1 MKLLKVTAILSKRF
15 TATFVTDAYIS
26 ERFNEIYSMEFYFQ
40 WTASLKILKNI
51 LFSVKGLL
59 KHCDS
64 NSDSVNNC
72 INHILDII
80 F

>member
-40 WTASLKILKNI
+40 
-51 LFSVKGLL
+51 
-59 KHCDS
+59 
-64 NSDSVNNC
+64 
-72 INHILDII
+72 
-80 F
+80 